1 MNILALHDASP
12 PQVLLTTIIFLLL
25 TSCTDPGVG
34 YESLRAHIS
43 AKPTK
48 ITKLRV
54 IDAKELE
61 YLRQEYK
68 HYITQNNRMDE
79 FKSNFN
85 CDPGILPR
93 RRLRALLPGQSS

>member
-1 MNILALHDASP
+1 MKLGHWTLQTIDLNILALHDASP

-25 TSCTDPGVG
+25 TSCTDPGAG
-34 YESLRAHIS
+34 DESLRTHIS

-54 IDAKELE
+54 KDAKELV

-68 HYITQNNRMDE
+68 DWPRITE
-79 FKSNFN
+79 
-85 CDPGILPR
+85 
-93 RRLRALLPGQSS
+93 